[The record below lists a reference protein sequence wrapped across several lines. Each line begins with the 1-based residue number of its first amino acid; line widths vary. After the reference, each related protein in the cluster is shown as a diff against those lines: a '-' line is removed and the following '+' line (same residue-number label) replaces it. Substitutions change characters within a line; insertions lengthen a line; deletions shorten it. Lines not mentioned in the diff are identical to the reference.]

1 MKKSLVGDWKK
12 AEQRKQAYG
21 AANEKLIAL
30 KNGEAI
36 KGSKNAE
43 VTRTEGAPLAVLN
56 SVFAGKAGEASI
68 AEDADAFYVVRV
80 GDTVMPKEDKA
91 KKDALRKEL
100 ENMSVRFVTDDYTR
114 FLKAEYPVKVNE
126 KTFNRFIAK

>member
-1 MKKSLVGDWKK
+1 MSQINENWIK
-12 AEQRKQAYG
+12 QRY
-21 AANEKLIAL
+21 
-30 KNGEAI
+30 
-36 KGSKNAE
+36 
-43 VTRTEGAPLAVLN
+43 TEWASERGHDKTQLQN
-56 SVFAGKAGEASI
+56 S
-68 AEDADAFYVVRV
+68 EDADAFYVVRV

-100 ENMSVRFVTDDYTR
+100 EKMSVRFVTDDYTQ